1 MFWKKK
7 QVEKKIPGPEIKDIA
22 IADYLTDGLL
32 IFDQNNKLI
41 LINPQAE
48 KFFEI
53 KEENALGK
61 SMIHLSGI
69 ENMKPLVGFLG
80 GGIKQ
85 VTREDVKI
93 KDNFILQVTSVPIM
107 DDGERISVLII
118 LHDVTK
124 ERLSDKMKTEFVTL
138 AAHQLRTPTSA
149 VKWSL
154 QALSGGDL
162 GTLNEEQKKAVETA
176 YITNDKVIGLVK
188 DLLDLAQIEEGR
200 FLSNMELCDVEGIIL
215 EIIKENETVIKNRKL
230 NVEFQKSEYPLP
242 KLMLDKEKIKIAI
255 ENIFDNAL
263 RYTLAGG
270 RVTIICI
277 GGKKE
282 VQIQIKDTGLGIP
295 AEEQG
300 RVFTKFFRS
309 NNVMKRETE
318 GTGLG
323 LYISKN
329 IVEAHGGQIWFNSEL
344 NKGTT
349 FFFTIPIKE
358 QFGEYLSNK
367 MY

>member
-1 MFWKKK
+1 MFLKKK
-7 QVEKKIPGPEIKDIA
+7 QEEQKTPGPEIKDIS
-22 IADYLTDGLL
+22 IANYLTDGLL

-41 LINPQAE
+41 LMNPQAE
-48 KFFEI
+48 KFFEVN
-53 KEENALGK
+53 KANALGR
-61 SMIHLSGI
+61 SIIHLSRFR
-69 ENMKPLVGFLG
+69 NMKSLVAFLG

-85 VTREDVKI
+85 AAREDVEI
-93 KDNFILQVTSVPIM
+93 RENFILQVTSVPIM
-107 DDGERISVLII
+107 DGGERISALII

-162 GTLNEEQKKAVETA
+162 GPLNEEQKKAVETA
-176 YITNDKVIGLVK
+176 YITNDKVIGLVR

-200 FLSNMELCDVEGIIL
+200 FLSNMELCDIEGIIL
-215 EIIKENETVIKNRKL
+215 EIIKENEVIIKNRKL

-270 RVTIICI
+270 KVTIICI
-277 GGKKE
+277 GSKKD

-295 AEEQG
+295 AEEKN

-309 NNVMKRETE
+309 DNVMKRETE

-329 IVEAHGGQIWFNSEL
+329 IIEAHGGEIWFESEL
-344 NKGTT
+344 NRGSV

-367 MY
+367 LY

>member
-7 QVEKKIPGPEIKDIA
+7 EEKKEIINAQIKDIA
-22 IADYLTDGLL
+22 IADYFTDGLL
-32 IFDQNNKLI
+32 IFDQANRLV
-41 LINPQAE
+41 LMNPQAE
-48 KFFEI
+48 KFFEVR
-53 KEENALGK
+53 ESDALGK
-61 SMIHLSGI
+61 SIIHLSKFKNVG
-69 ENMKPLVGFLG
+69 PLVSFLG

-85 VTREDVKI
+85 VNKKDVEMR
-93 KDNFILQVTSVPIM
+93 DNFILQVTSVPII
-107 DDGERISVLII
+107 DNGERISVLVI
-118 LHDVTK
+118 LRDVTK
-124 ERLSDKMKTEFVTL
+124 ERLSDKMKSEFVTL

-154 QALSGGDL
+154 LALSTGDL

-188 DLLDLAQIEEGR
+188 DLLDLAQIEGGR
-200 FLSNMELCDVEGIIL
+200 FLSNMELCDIE
-215 EIIKENETVIKNRKL
+215 EIIESMIKEDELIIENRKL

-270 RVTIICI
+270 KITITCI
-277 GGKKE
+277 GSKKE
-282 VQIQIKDTGLGIP
+282 VEIQIKDTGLGIP
-295 AEEQG
+295 ADEQN

-309 NNVMKRETE
+309 NNVMRRETE

-329 IVEAHGGQIWFNSEL
+329 IIEAHEGRIWFDSEL

-349 FFFTIPIKE
+349 FYFTIPIKE

-367 MY
+367 FY